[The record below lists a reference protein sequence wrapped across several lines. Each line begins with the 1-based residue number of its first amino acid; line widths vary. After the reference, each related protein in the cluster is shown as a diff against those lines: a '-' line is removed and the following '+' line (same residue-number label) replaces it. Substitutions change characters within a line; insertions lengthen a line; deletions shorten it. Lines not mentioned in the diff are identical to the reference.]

1 MTGSILFDAIVF
13 LAGAIICV
21 YIAKRLGLSS
31 VIGYLLAGVLI
42 GPYVLGFIGQE
53 GEDILHFAEFGV
65 VVMLFLI
72 GLEIEPKNFWNMRK
86 TIIGMGGLQVGATML
101 LTYFLFIFLGYDWKV
116 SLVIAMAVALSSTA
130 IALQTIKEKGMM
142 DTTYGASSFSIL
154 LFQDIIVIFML
165 GVLPLLSTATTV
177 ATGDGHGASGN
188 LLDSLPIGF
197 QTLAIILSVVLI
209 IVAGKFLIVPMLRK
223 VAKTGV
229 RELLIASALLI
240 VFSISFLME
249 YVGLSPALG
258 AFLGGVVLSNS
269 EFKHELEST
278 LEPFKNLLLGL
289 FFMAVGA
296 SINFIVIAK
305 NPLTIGGILIAI
317 VVLKAIVLFITG
329 WIFKLKLDQKLL
341 LTFSL
346 SQIGEFAFV
355 LLSFAFSLQLL
366 EQDQMDM
373 MLVITALT
381 MSLTPITGMINE
393 RFILPRIGTK
403 ESIKRPMDH
412 IAKSQNVILVGFGH
426 FGSTIGRFLRSHGVE
441 ATILDQDSNR
451 VDFLRKMGFEVYY
464 GDATRIDLLESAGIA
479 QAKILI
485 CAIDNPIVN
494 QQIAK
499 LVREKYPHVELM
511 IRARN
516 RDDAYDLLNLGMEN
530 IYRESLDTSLS
541 MASDVLNK
549 LGFRKYT
556 LNRQVQNFI
565 KYDEA
570 ILRRLAKEPKRGT
583 DSYIFVARQELEKQE
598 RYLNEDFNRGIV
610 AYDNHWDSEHIR
622 KTLEEQQDHSDD
634 VSDTNS
640 PS

>member
-13 LAGAIICV
+13 LLGAIICV
-21 YIAKRLGLSS
+21 SIAKRFGLSS
-31 VIGYLLAGVLI
+31 VIGYLMAGVLI
-42 GPYVLGFIGQE
+42 GPYVLGFIGEE

-86 TIIGMGGLQVGATML
+86 TIAGMGGLQVAGTML
-101 LTYFLFIFLGYDWKV
+101 LSFIFFSLLDFEWKV
-116 SLVIAMAVALSSTA
+116 ALVTSMAVALSSTA
-130 IALQTIKEKGMM
+130 IAMQTIKEKGLME
-142 DTTYGASSFSIL
+142 TTFGNSAFSIL

-165 GVLPLLSTATTV
+165 GAIPLLANTDAVSTTTTHEN
-177 ATGDGHGASGN
+177 AGN
-188 LLDSLPIGF
+188 LLDTLPMGY

-209 IVAGKFLIVPMLRK
+209 IGAGQYLIVPMLRK
-223 VAKTGV
+223 VAQTGV

-258 AFLGGVVLSNS
+258 AFLGGVVLSSS
-269 EFKHELEST
+269 EYKHELEST

-289 FFMAVGA
+289 FFIAVGA
-296 SINFIVIAK
+296 SINFVVIAK
-305 NPLTIGGILIAI
+305 MPLTIGGILVAVILIKAL
-317 VVLKAIVLFITG
+317 VLYITG
-329 WIFKLKLDQKLL
+329 RVFKMKLDQKML

-346 SQIGEFAFV
+346 AQIGEFAFV
-355 LLSFAFSLQLL
+355 LLSFAFQLNIL
-366 EQDQMDM
+366 EQEQMDIL
-373 MLVITALT
+373 LVITALS
-381 MSLTPITGMINE
+381 MSITPIISIINE
-393 RFILPRIGTK
+393 RLILPKIGTK

-426 FGSTIGRFLRSHGVE
+426 FGSTVGRFLRSHGIE

-485 CAIDNPIVN
+485 CAIDNPSVTKEIT
-494 QQIAK
+494 K
-499 LVREKYPHVELM
+499 LVKEKYPHVELM
-511 IRARN
+511 IRAQN
-516 RDDAYDLLNLGMEN
+516 RYDAYELLNMGMEN

-541 MASDVLNK
+541 LAKDVLSK

-556 LNRQVQNFI
+556 LNQQVQNFI
-565 KYDEA
+565 KYDESS
-570 ILRRLAKEPKRGT
+570 LRKLAAEPVQ
-583 DSYIFVARQELEKQE
+583 DDNYIFKARKELEEQE
-598 RYLNEDFNRGIV
+598 RLLNEDFKRGIV
-610 AYDNHWDSEHIR
+610 EYDNHWDSESIR
-622 KTLEEQQDHSDD
+622 KVLEDQQKDNHS
-634 VSDTNS
+634 
-640 PS
+640 